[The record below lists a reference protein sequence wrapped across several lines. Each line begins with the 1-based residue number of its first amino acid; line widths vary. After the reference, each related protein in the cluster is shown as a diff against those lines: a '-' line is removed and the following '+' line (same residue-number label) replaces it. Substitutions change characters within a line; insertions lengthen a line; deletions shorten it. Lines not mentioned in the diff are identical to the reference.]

1 MSDFIDLD
9 ALWRVAVLSAA
20 FGAGI
25 VGLYALGLR
34 VLVAEGP
41 DGAPVGRV
49 RRALGIACLVAC
61 LAVVLFGIRVMLD
74 K

>member
-1 MSDFIDLD
+1 MSDYVDLD

-20 FGAGI
+20 FGVGV

-34 VLVAEGP
+34 AMATGGADGDAGRTRKIVSWACFVL
-41 DGAPVGRV
+41 
-49 RRALGIACLVAC
+49 C
-61 LAVVLFGIRVMLD
+61 LAVVLFGIRVLLD